1 MSLGPKKL
9 LKTQIFEK
17 KGFSSSEKK
26 ILAKPP
32 RIIKCDKP
40 QRPAYNG

>member
-9 LKTQIFEK
+9 LETQISEK

-26 ILAKPP
+26 ILAKLP
-32 RIIKCDKP
+32 RFIKYDKP

>member
-17 KGFSSSEKK
+17 KGIYSSERK
-26 ILAKPP
+26 ILAKLPC
-32 RIIKCDKP
+32 IIKYDKP
-40 QRPAYNG
+40 QRPAYKG